1 MAIGKSKKILWFM
14 TMTGDPE
21 MLLEAARTALQQEDY
36 QGAIAHLEA
45 LCQTENISVTERQ
58 TQLTTPGSNIDY
70 LFALCQLLT
79 QSTNPKIRALGELR
93 ELRKLREKRERSEA
107 EAATTN
113 YQLPI
118 NYPHRT
124 HHAPPSFP
132 TAFPLKQAQR
142 AQRWQPLPP
151 VNLIPFWLLQCGSAI
166 ALFWSIQQL
175 IELAMRLTNDLLV
188 KLPYLEPFQ
197 PFYHDHTTKIVLVLV
212 LLLALSPWLL
222 DGLLRLWHGLQ
233 SLSLETLAISSPE
246 ASRLLQ
252 RFCRQHYWHLPQ
264 LRVLPTAVPLVFTY
278 GNLRRTARIVV
289 SQGLLEQLTDDE
301 IAAIYATQL
310 GQIAHGDFVVLSQF
324 ILVTQLLYL
333 TYCQLSQW
341 GNKITNETLQASIAI
356 AANFAYG
363 LWLLLRLPAFWLSQL
378 RIYYSDRL
386 AAELTGNPNA
396 LSRAILKIARGV
408 AQDIQQQGHT
418 SWLLEGWDLL
428 TIVSYKQAIAL
439 SNLHSLPELE
449 AALAWDC
456 TNPLRYW
463 LSINQTHP
471 SIGDRLHRLNRIA
484 CNWRLDTELNLPKR
498 EGGQGRDRDFTT
510 PHTLHPTPFFLHYYA
525 AKIGAAPISRFP
537 RHSPAGEDASPLAAS
552 LLTTHYSLLLQVAPY
567 LGIFLG
573 AAFSGFMWLI
583 GWIGGYWLGNLYLAW
598 MWGDWWIVRGSLAI
612 GLSLGI
618 FLRLNAL
625 FPETKS
631 TSLLDRPSLAE
642 LLSNPYLLPVVP
654 QPLRLQGKLLGRH
667 GIGNWLGQ
675 DLLLHLPTGL
685 VKLHHASWLGP
696 LGCLLLRPST
706 DPTDLIGRYVIL
718 TGWFRRGATAW
729 IDIET
734 LRTQAGKTSTSSH
747 QAWSIALAIAATIW
761 GVYVILKGGGYQ

>member
-1 MAIGKSKKILWFM
+1 MAM
-14 TMTGDPE
+14 TDNPE
-21 MLLEAARTALQQEDY
+21 MLLEAIKTALQQQDY
-36 QGAIAHLEA
+36 QGAIAHLEI
-45 LCQTENISVTERQ
+45 LCQSENISITEQQ
-58 TQLTTPGSNIDY
+58 TQLASPGSDVEY
-70 LFALCQLLT
+70 LLSLCQLLT
-79 QSTNPKIRALGELR
+79 QSSNPEI
-93 ELRKLREKRERSEA
+93 RKLRQLSEQSETEEVFQQRRLGVEETRSRRELNTR
-107 EAATTN
+107 
-113 YQLPI
+113 
-118 NYPHRT
+118 
-124 HHAPPSFP
+124 APLSFP
-132 TAFPLKQAQR
+132 TPYFPLPTPLQFKQAQR
-142 AQRWQPLPP
+142 AQRWQPLPS
-151 VNLIPFWLLQCGSAI
+151 VNLIPFWLLQCSSAI

-175 IELAMRLTNDLLV
+175 IELAMGLTNDLLV

-197 PFYHDHTTKIVLVLV
+197 PFYHDHTAKIVLVLV

-222 DGLLRLWHGLQ
+222 DGLLRFWHGLQ

-252 RFCRQHYWHLPQ
+252 RFCRQHHWHLPQ
-264 LRVLPTAVPLVFTY
+264 LHVLPTAVPLVFTY

-301 IAAIYATQL
+301 IAVIYATQL
-310 GQIAHGDFVVLSQF
+310 GQMAHWDFVVFSLF
-324 ILVTQLLYL
+324 ILITQLPYI

-341 GNKITNETLQASIAI
+341 GNKISNKTLQAFIAI

-396 LSRAILKIARGV
+396 LSRAILKIACGV
-408 AQDIQQQGHT
+408 SRDIQQQGYT
-418 SWLLEGWDLL
+418 SWLLESWDLL
-428 TIVSYKQAIAL
+428 TIISYKQAIAL

-456 TNPLRYW
+456 TNPLHYW

-471 SIGDRLHRLNRIA
+471 SIGDRLQRLNRIA
-484 CNWRLDTELNLPKR
+484 CNWRLDTELNLIGSRGTEQRSFRCRGAEEEWGENSSSVLPHSPH
-498 EGGQGRDRDFTT
+498 FPHPT
-510 PHTLHPTPFFLHYYA
+510 PHTPHPF
-525 AKIGAAPISRFP
+525 
-537 RHSPAGEDASPLAAS
+537 
-552 LLTTHYSLLLQVAPY
+552 TTHHSLLLQVAPY
-567 LGIFLG
+567 LGILLG
-573 AAFSGFMWLI
+573 VAFSAVMWLL
-583 GWIGGYWLGNLYLAW
+583 GWIGGYWLSNPYLAW

-612 GLSLGI
+612 GFSLGI

-625 FPETKS
+625 FPDTKS

-642 LLSNPYLLPVVP
+642 LLSNPYRLPVVP
-654 QPLRLQGKLLGRH
+654 QPLRLQGKLLGRR
-667 GIGNWLGQ
+667 GIGNWFGQ

-706 DPTDLIGRYVIL
+706 DPTDLIGRHVIL
-718 TGWFRRGATAW
+718 TGWFRRGAASW

-747 QAWSIALAIAATIW
+747 QGWSIASAIAATIW
-761 GVYVILKGGGYQ
+761 GVYVIVNGGSY

>member
-1 MAIGKSKKILWFM
+1 MA
-14 TMTGDPE
+14 MTGDPE
-21 MLLEAARTALQQEDY
+21 MLLEATKTALQQEDY
-36 QGAIAHLEA
+36 QGAIAHLEI
-45 LCQTENISVTERQ
+45 LCQAENISIAEQQ
-58 TQLTTPGSNIDY
+58 TQPATPSSNIEYLLSLCRLLAQSSNLQLEELKEFLSRRAEETMRLGAEGTILTTSHQSP
-70 LFALCQLLT
+70 ATLL
-79 QSTNPKIRALGELR
+79 Q
-93 ELRKLREKRERSEA
+93 
-107 EAATTN
+107 
-113 YQLPI
+113 
-118 NYPHRT
+118 
-124 HHAPPSFP
+124 
-132 TAFPLKQAQR
+132 LKQAQR
-142 AQRWQPLPP
+142 AQRWQPLPT

-175 IELAMRLTNDLLV
+175 IELAMGLTNDLLV

-197 PFYHDHTTKIVLVLV
+197 PFYHDHTTKIVCVLV
-212 LLLALSPWLL
+212 LLLALSPWLI
-222 DGLLRLWHGLQ
+222 DGLLRWWYGLQ
-233 SLSLETLAISSPE
+233 HLSLETLEISSPE

-252 RFCRQHYWHLPQ
+252 RSCRQHHYRLPQ
-264 LRVLPTAVPLVFTY
+264 LRVLPTAVPLIFTY

-289 SQGLLEQLTDDE
+289 SQALLEQLADDE

-310 GQIAHGDFVVLSQF
+310 GQIANRDFIVLSQF
-324 ILVTQLLYL
+324 ILVTQLPYI
-333 TYCQLSQW
+333 TYSQLSEW
-341 GNKITNETLQASIAI
+341 GNKISNKTLQAFIAI

-408 AQDIQQQGHT
+408 AQNIQQQGHT

-428 TIVSYKQAIAL
+428 TIISYKQAIAL

-463 LSINQTHP
+463 LNINQTHP
-471 SIGDRLHRLNRIA
+471 SVGDRLQRLNRIA
-484 CNWRLDTELNLPKR
+484 HNWRLETELNLQVSRESLKR
-498 EGGQGRDRDFTT
+498 AEGAG
-510 PHTLHPTPFFLHYYA
+510 
-525 AKIGAAPISRFP
+525 GAGGEKQLSSR
-537 RHSPAGEDASPLAAS
+537 S
-552 LLTTHYSLLLQVAPY
+552 LLPCRSGVAPAFTVNRQLTTGNDSLLLQVAPY
-567 LGIFLG
+567 LGILLG
-573 AAFSGFMWLI
+573 AAFSSFMWLM
-583 GWIGGYWLGNLYLAW
+583 GWIGGYWLGNPYLAW

-631 TSLLDRPSLAE
+631 TSLLNRPNLAE

-654 QPLRLQGKLLGRH
+654 QSLRLQGKLLGRR
-667 GIGNWLGQ
+667 GIGNWFGQ

-706 DPTDLIGRYVIL
+706 DPTDLIGRHVIL

-734 LRTQAGKTSTSSH
+734 LRTQAGKTSNSSH
-747 QAWSIALAIAATIW
+747 QSWSIALAIAATIW
-761 GVYVILKGGGYQ
+761 GVYVIVKGGSY

>member
-1 MAIGKSKKILWFM
+1 
-14 TMTGDPE
+14 MTGDSE
-21 MLLEAARTALQQEDY
+21 MLLEATKTALQQEDY
-36 QGAIAHLEA
+36 QGAIAHLEI
-45 LCQTENISVTERQ
+45 LCQTENISIAEQQ
-58 TQLTTPGSNIDY
+58 TQLASPDSDIDY
-70 LFALCQLLT
+70 LLTLCRFLS
-79 QSTNPKIRALGELR
+79 QSSNSSQIRDWATHLSTELSAMAIENRQQGR
-93 ELRKLREKRERSEA
+93 ELRRLRERILRTPHSIPHTPHLSSF
-107 EAATTN
+107 TTP
-113 YQLPI
+113 YSLLP
-118 NYPHRT
+118 
-124 HHAPPSFP
+124 APFR
-132 TAFPLKQAQR
+132 QAQR
-142 AQRWQPLPP
+142 AQRWQPLPT

-175 IELAMRLTNDLLV
+175 IELAMGLTNDLLV

-197 PFYHDHTTKIVLVLV
+197 PFYHDHTTKIVFVLV
-212 LLLALSPWLL
+212 LLLALSPWLI
-222 DGLLRLWHGLQ
+222 DGLLRWWHGLQ
-233 SLSLETLAISSPE
+233 HLSLETLEISSPE

-252 RFCRQHYWHLPQ
+252 RSCRQHHYRLPQ
-264 LRVLPTAVPLVFTY
+264 LRVLPTAVPLIFTY

-289 SQGLLEQLTDDE
+289 SQGLLEQLADDE

-310 GQIAHGDFVVLSQF
+310 GQIANWDFIVLSQF
-324 ILVTQLLYL
+324 ILVTQLPYI
-333 TYCQLSQW
+333 TYSQLSEW
-341 GNKITNETLQASIAI
+341 GNKISNKTLQAFIAI

-428 TIVSYKQAIAL
+428 AIISYKQAISL

-463 LSINQTHP
+463 LSINETHP
-471 SIGDRLHRLNRIA
+471 SIGDRLQRLNQIA
-484 CNWRLDTELNLPKR
+484 HFWRLDTELNLRVSR
-498 EGGQGRDRDFTT
+498 EPGVGSWRREQKKLRKLRQRITQTLHPT
-510 PHTLHPTPFFLHYYA
+510 PYTPHPTPFFLH
-525 AKIGAAPISRFP
+525 
-537 RHSPAGEDASPLAAS
+537 D
-552 LLTTHYSLLLQVAPY
+552 SLLLQTAPY
-567 LGIFLG
+567 WGILLG
-573 AAFSGFMWLI
+573 AAFSSFMWLI
-583 GWIGGYWLGNLYLAW
+583 GWLGGYWLGNPYLAW
-598 MWGDWWIVRGSLAI
+598 MWGDRWIVRGSLAI

-631 TSLLDRPSLAE
+631 TSLLNRPNLAE

-654 QPLRLQGKLLGRH
+654 QALRLQGKLLGRR
-667 GIGNWLGQ
+667 GIGNWFGQ

-706 DPTDLIGRYVIL
+706 DPSDLIGRHVIL
-718 TGWFRRGATAW
+718 TGWFRRGATTW
-729 IDIET
+729 IDIEI

-747 QAWSIALAIAATIW
+747 QGWSIALAIAATIW
-761 GVYVILKGGGYQ
+761 GVYVIVKGGSY

>member
-1 MAIGKSKKILWFM
+1 MA
-14 TMTGDPE
+14 MTGDPE
-21 MLLEAARTALQQEDY
+21 MLLEATKTALQQEDY
-36 QGAIAHLEA
+36 QGAIAHLEI
-45 LCQTENISVTERQ
+45 LCQTENISIAEQQ
-58 TQLTTPGSNIDY
+58 TQPATSSSNIKY
-70 LFALCQLLT
+70 LLSLCRLLA
-79 QSTNPKIRALGELR
+79 QSSNLQIEELR
-93 ELRKLREKRERSEA
+93 EFLSRRA
-107 EAATTN
+107 EETMRLGAEGAILATSHQSPATFL
-113 YQLPI
+113 Q
-118 NYPHRT
+118 
-124 HHAPPSFP
+124 F
-132 TAFPLKQAQR
+132 KQAPR
-142 AQRWQPLPP
+142 AQRWQPLPTI
-151 VNLIPFWLLQCGSAI
+151 NLIPFWLLQCGSAI

-175 IELAMRLTNDLLV
+175 IELAMGLTNDLLV

-197 PFYHDHTTKIVLVLV
+197 PFYHDHTTKIVFVLV
-212 LLLALSPWLL
+212 LLLALSPWLI
-222 DGLLRLWHGLQ
+222 DGLLRWWHGLQ
-233 SLSLETLAISSPE
+233 HLSLETLAISSPE

-252 RFCRQHYWHLPQ
+252 RSCRQHHCRLPQ
-264 LRVLPTAVPLVFTY
+264 LRLLPTTVPLIFTY

-289 SQGLLEQLTDDE
+289 SQGLLEQLADDE

-310 GQIAHGDFVVLSQF
+310 GQIANWDFIVLSQF
-324 ILVTQLLYL
+324 ILVTQLPYI
-333 TYCQLSQW
+333 TYSQLSQW
-341 GNKITNETLQASIAI
+341 GNKISNKTLQAFIAI

-363 LWLLLRLPAFWLSQL
+363 LWLLLRLPTFWLSQL

-428 TIVSYKQAIAL
+428 AIISYKQAISL

-463 LSINQTHP
+463 LSINQAHP
-471 SIGDRLHRLNRIA
+471 SMGDRLQRLNQIA
-484 CNWRLDTELNLPKR
+484 HFWRLDTELNLRMSR
-498 EGGQGRDRDFTT
+498 ESGVGSRWGTRGTRKLEENDRA
-510 PHTLHPTPFFLHYYA
+510 PHPTPFFLH
-525 AKIGAAPISRFP
+525 
-537 RHSPAGEDASPLAAS
+537 D
-552 LLTTHYSLLLQVAPY
+552 SLLLQVSPY
-567 LGIFLG
+567 LGVLLG
-573 AAFSGFMWLI
+573 AAFSSFMWLI
-583 GWIGGYWLGNLYLAW
+583 GWLGGYWLGNPYLAW

-631 TSLLDRPSLAE
+631 TSLLNRPNLAE
-642 LLSNPYLLPVVP
+642 LLSNPDLLPVVP
-654 QPLRLQGKLLGRH
+654 QPLRLQGKLLGRR
-667 GIGNWLGQ
+667 GIGNWFGQ

-706 DPTDLIGRYVIL
+706 DPTDLIGRHVIL

-729 IDIET
+729 IDIEI

-761 GVYVILKGGGYQ
+761 GVYVIVKGGSY

>member
-1 MAIGKSKKILWFM
+1 MA
-14 TMTGDPE
+14 MTGDPE
-21 MLLEAARTALQQEDY
+21 MLLEATKTALQQEDY
-36 QGAIAHLEA
+36 RGAIAHLEI
-45 LCQTENISVTERQ
+45 LCQTENISVTEQQ
-58 TQLTTPGSNIDY
+58 TQLASPDSDIDY
-70 LFALCQLLT
+70 LLTLCRFLS
-79 QSTNPKIRALGELR
+79 QSSNSSQIRDWATHLSTELSAIAIENREQGR
-93 ELRKLREKRERSEA
+93 ELRRLRERILRTPDSTPHTPHLSSF
-107 EAATTN
+107 TTP
-113 YQLPI
+113 YSLLSSPF
-118 NYPHRT
+118 R
-124 HHAPPSFP
+124 
-132 TAFPLKQAQR
+132 QAQR
-142 AQRWQPLPP
+142 AQRWQPLPT

-175 IELAMRLTNDLLV
+175 IELAMGLTNDLLV

-197 PFYHDHTTKIVLVLV
+197 PFYHDHTTKLVFVLV
-212 LLLALSPWLL
+212 LLLALSPWLI
-222 DGLLRLWHGLQ
+222 DGLLRWWHGLQ
-233 SLSLETLAISSPE
+233 HLSLETLEISSPE

-252 RFCRQHYWHLPQ
+252 RSCRQHHYRLPQ
-264 LRVLPTAVPLVFTY
+264 LRVLPTAVPLIFTY

-289 SQGLLEQLTDDE
+289 SQGLLEQLADDE

-310 GQIAHGDFVVLSQF
+310 GQIANWDFIVLSQF
-324 ILVTQLLYL
+324 ILVTQLPYI
-333 TYCQLSQW
+333 TYSQLSQW
-341 GNKITNETLQASIAI
+341 GNKISNKTLQAFIAI

-378 RIYYSDRL
+378 RIYYNDRL

-428 TIVSYKQAIAL
+428 TIISYKQAIAL

-463 LSINQTHP
+463 LNINQTHP
-471 SIGDRLHRLNRIA
+471 SIGDRLQRLNRIA
-484 CNWRLDTELNLPKR
+484 HNWRLDTELNLRVSR
-498 EGGQGRDRDFTT
+498 ESGVGSRWGTRGTRKLGENNLSPLTT
-510 PHTLHPTPFFLHYYA
+510 PHTPHPTPFFLH
-525 AKIGAAPISRFP
+525 
-537 RHSPAGEDASPLAAS
+537 D
-552 LLTTHYSLLLQVAPY
+552 SLLLQVSPY
-567 LGIFLG
+567 LGILLG

-583 GWIGGYWLGNLYLAW
+583 GWLGGYWLGNPYLAW

-631 TSLLDRPSLAE
+631 TSLLNRPNLAD

-654 QPLRLQGKLLGRH
+654 QPLRLQGKLLGRR
-667 GIGNWLGQ
+667 GIGNWFGQ

-706 DPTDLIGRYVIL
+706 DPTDLIGRHVIL

-729 IDIET
+729 IDIEI

-747 QAWSIALAIAATIW
+747 QGWSIALAIAATIW
-761 GVYVILKGGGYQ
+761 GVYMIVNGGSY

>member
-1 MAIGKSKKILWFM
+1 
-14 TMTGDPE
+14 MTGDPE
-21 MLLEAARTALQQEDY
+21 MLLAATKTALQQEDY
-36 QGAIAHLEA
+36 QGAIAHLEI
-45 LCQTENISVTERQ
+45 LCQTENISITEQQ
-58 TQLTTPGSNIDY
+58 TQPATPNSDVEY
-70 LFALCQLLT
+70 LLSLCQLLAK
-79 QSTNPKIRALGELR
+79 SSNPQVRELVGKLGELGDKGDK
-93 ELRKLREKRERSEA
+93 EDLQFKIQNS
-107 EAATTN
+107 N
-113 YQLPI
+113 SPI
-118 NYPHRT
+118 QT
-124 HHAPPSFP
+124 FP
-132 TAFPLKQAQR
+132 TPFQFKQVPR
-142 AQRWQPLPP
+142 AQRWQPLPTI
-151 VNLIPFWLLQCGSAI
+151 NLIPFWLLQCGSAI

-197 PFYHDHTTKIVLVLV
+197 PFYHDHTTKIVFVLV
-212 LLLALSPWLL
+212 LLLALSPWLI
-222 DGLLRLWHGLQ
+222 DRLLRWWHGLQ
-233 SLSLETLAISSPE
+233 HLSLETLEISSPE

-252 RFCRQHYWHLPQ
+252 RSCRQHHYRLPQ
-264 LRVLPTAVPLVFTY
+264 LRVLPTAVPLIFTY

-289 SQGLLEQLTDDE
+289 SQGLLEQLADDE

-310 GQIAHGDFVVLSQF
+310 GQIANWDFIVLSLF
-324 ILVTQLLYL
+324 LLVTQLPYI
-333 TYCQLSQW
+333 TYSQLSQR
-341 GNKITNETLQASIAI
+341 GNKISNKTLQAFIAI

-428 TIVSYKQAIAL
+428 TIISYKQAIAL

-449 AALAWDC
+449 VALAWDC

-463 LSINQTHP
+463 LSINQAHP
-471 SIGDRLHRLNRIA
+471 SMGDRLQRLNQIA
-484 CNWRLDTELNLPKR
+484 HFWRLDTELNLPGSQGTEQRSDRQFRIPSAEGEAKR
-498 EGGQGRDRDFTT
+498 YSEFRI
-510 PHTLHPTPFFLHYYA
+510 LPTPFFLH
-525 AKIGAAPISRFP
+525 
-537 RHSPAGEDASPLAAS
+537 D
-552 LLTTHYSLLLQVAPY
+552 SLLLQVSPY
-567 LGIFLG
+567 LGVLLG
-573 AAFSGFMWLI
+573 AAFSSFMWLI
-583 GWIGGYWLGNLYLAW
+583 GWLGGYWLGNPYLAW

-625 FPETKS
+625 FPEIKS
-631 TSLLDRPSLAE
+631 TSLLNRPNLAE
-642 LLSNPYLLPVVP
+642 LLSNPDLLPVVP
-654 QPLRLQGKLLGRH
+654 QPLRLQGKLLGRR
-667 GIGNWLGQ
+667 GIGNWFGQ

-706 DPTDLIGRYVIL
+706 DPTDLIGRHVIL

-729 IDIET
+729 IDIEI

-747 QAWSIALAIAATIW
+747 QGWSIALAIAATIW
-761 GVYVILKGGGYQ
+761 GVYVIVKGGSY